1 MYTVDV
7 SQDPALYQIPQTDR
21 SVSTDICRKIKM
33 LTSLCIWLDSFVIMT
48 MNIQAP
54 GKTIDRL
61 MGEKDLL
68 RYKQRS
74 FINLIKDVLI
84 VFSVIMIAKQK
95 NFMPCLDLCG
105 KFRAAHIAEADE
117 GITSCHLV
125 IDDPDLFLWGNPV
138 RIHQKTIVVIQ
149 MQVGEKINRSLC

>member
-33 LTSLCIWLDSFVIMT
+33 LTSLCIWLDSI
-48 MNIQAP
+48 
-54 GKTIDRL
+54 
-61 MGEKDLL
+61 
-68 RYKQRS
+68 
-74 FINLIKDVLI
+74 
-84 VFSVIMIAKQK
+84 VIMIAKQK

-125 IDDPDLFLWGNPV
+125 IDDPDLFLWGESSPDPS
-138 RIHQKTIVVIQ
+138 
-149 MQVGEKINRSLC
+149 EDNRRHSDAGRREDKQIPLLTSAGIFHTVF